1 MSVLNPNESFAK
13 GILGVPVKRAT
24 ATVAADQDLF
34 SVEGGAVLLTGFL
47 GRVTTAIGA
56 GSQDLELDFDPDD
69 GGSNVALS
77 TLVLVDAAPIGQL
90 FTLNTTAGGALVSTL
105 DVAYN
110 VKLATPILLGQAGD
124 IVLDV
129 TGTEAGSV
137 EWFAWYV
144 PVDPGAVMVAV

>member
-1 MSVLNPNESFAK
+1 VSTIIQTNQLRTLTQ
-13 GILGVPVKRAT
+13 GILVSRAT

-34 SVEGGAVLLTGFL
+34 SIDGGRIILLGFI
-47 GRVTTAIGA
+47 GEVTTAIGA
-56 GSQDLELDFDPDD
+56 GSQDLEIDFDPDD

-77 TLVLVDAAPIGQL
+77 TLVLVDAAPTGQY

-110 VKLATPILLGQAGD
+110 AILATPIVLGAGD

-137 EWFAWYV
+137 KWDLLYV
-144 PVDPGAVMVAV
+144 PLDNGAVVTAS

>member
-1 MSVLNPNESFAK
+1 MSQLNRGDQFIKSVL
-13 GILGVPVKRAT
+13 GIPVRRAT

-34 SVEGGAVLLTGFL
+34 SIDGGLVMITSFGGL
-47 GRVTTAIGA
+47 VTTAIGA

-77 TLVLVDAAPIGQL
+77 TLVLVDAAPTGQM
-90 FTLNTTAGGALVSTL
+90 FTLNTSAGGALVSAL
-105 DVAYN
+105 DVSYGY
-110 VKLATPILLGQAGD
+110 KLAVPITMGPGD

-137 EWFAWYV
+137 EWFLTYL
-144 PVDPGAVMVAV
+144 PITLGATVTAS

>member
-1 MSVLNPNESFAK
+1 MGVLNDSDAF
-13 GILGVPVKRAT
+13 VPFGTGGLKVHRPT

-34 SVEGGAVLLTGFL
+34 SCDGAVLLTGLL
-47 GRVTTAIGA
+47 GRVTVAIGA

-77 TLVLVDAAPIGQL
+77 TLVLVDAAPVGQL
-90 FTLNTTAGGALVSTL
+90 FTLNATAGGALVSAL
-105 DVAYN
+105 DVAYGAI
-110 VKLATPILLGQAGD
+110 LATPIVLGQAGD

-137 EWFAWYV
+137 EWWAWYV
-144 PVDPGAVMVAV
+144 PIDLGATLVAT

>member
-1 MSVLNPNESFAK
+1 MSELAGADAFLKGVL
-13 GILGVPVKRAT
+13 GIPVRRAT

-34 SVEGGAVLLTGFL
+34 SIDGGLVAVTMFL
-47 GRVTTAIGA
+47 GQVTTAIGA

-77 TLVLVDAAPIGQL
+77 TLVLVDAAPTGQL
-90 FTLNTTAGGALVSTL
+90 FTLNPTAAGALVSTL

-110 VKLATPILLGQAGD
+110 AILATPIVMGPGD

-137 EWFAWYV
+137 EWFLAYV
-144 PVDPGAVMVAV
+144 PITLGASVTAS

>member
-1 MSVLNPNESFAK
+1 MSVLIAGTQVRTITQ
-13 GILGVPVKRAT
+13 GILVSRAT

-34 SVEGGAVLLTGFL
+34 SIDGGRIVLLGFI
-47 GRVTTAIGA
+47 GEVTTAIGA

-69 GGSNVALS
+69 GGANVALS
-77 TLVLVDAAPIGQL
+77 TLLLVDADPTGTYY
-90 FTLNTTAGGALVSTL
+90 TLNTTAGGALVEGL

-110 VKLATPILLGQAGD
+110 AILATPIVLGAGD

-137 EWFAWYV
+137 KWDLLYV
-144 PVDPGAVMVAV
+144 PLDAGAAVTAS

>member
-1 MSVLNPNESFAK
+1 MSQLNPGDAYLK
-13 GILGVPVKRAT
+13 GVAGIVVRRAT
-24 ATVAADQDLF
+24 ATIAADQDLF
-34 SVEGGAVLLTGFL
+34 SIDGGLVAITGFV
-47 GRVTTAIGA
+47 GQVTTAIGA
-56 GSQDLELDFDPDD
+56 GSQDIELDFDPDD

-90 FTLNTTAGGALVSTL
+90 FTLNPTAAGALVSTL

-110 VKLATPILLGQAGD
+110 AILATPIVMGPGD

-137 EWFAWYV
+137 AWYLTYV
-144 PVDPGAVMVAV
+144 PITLGATVTAS

>member
-1 MSVLNPNESFAK
+1 MSVYIPPSAYV
-13 GILGVPVKRAT
+13 GAILGNVAHRAT

-34 SVEGGAVLLTGFL
+34 STSGAVLLTGLL

-56 GSQDLELDFDPDD
+56 GSQDLEIDFDPDD
-69 GGSNVALS
+69 GGANVALS
-77 TLVLVDAAPIGQL
+77 TLVLVDAAPTGTL
-90 FTLNTTAGGALVSTL
+90 FHLNATAGGALVNAL

-110 VKLATPILLGQAGD
+110 GILAAPIVLGQAGD

-137 EWFAWYV
+137 EWWAWWL
-144 PVDPGAVMVAV
+144 PIDDGASLVAT